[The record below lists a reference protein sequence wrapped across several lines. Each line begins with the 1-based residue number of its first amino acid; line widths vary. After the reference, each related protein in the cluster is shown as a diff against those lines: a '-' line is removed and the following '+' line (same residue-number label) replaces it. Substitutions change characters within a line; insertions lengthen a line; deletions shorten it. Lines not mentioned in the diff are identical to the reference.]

1 MIGAGTVALSL
12 LIAAIWGFN
21 FVVIKVGVASVP
33 PLALATLRFLFS
45 VFPAILFV
53 KRPRAPLGKVAAYGL
68 FLGVGE
74 FGFLFTAIKLGA
86 PAGLSS
92 ILLQSQAFLTALL
105 ASIFLGEKLKAHNF
119 AGMSVAALGLAL
131 FALGAGTGGL
141 DAALIAMIVAAAL
154 GWAAANVTARS
165 MPGVDALGLMVWS
178 SLFSPLPLAALS
190 LLFEGPSRIAAAF
203 SDLKLLTVAPS
214 PISSFSRPCWATA
227 CGTSSSCV
235 TERERS
241 LLSAPGTDFRPPVG
255 IHRSPRALPRRR
267 CRSRRLDTRRSSR
280 SCLRSEARPPRDGEE
295 RGAPRS
301 EQFRQGRR
309 STLATEFLNRLGS
322 PPLRANSRPRN
333 SGFPRNPCFLIPDW
347 LYWPYGHRIGKH
359 RSRRRRTS
367 WIR

>member
-203 SDLKLLTVAPS
+203 SDLKLLTVGALAYLVILSTLLGYGLWNFLIMRHGAGKIAPFS
-214 PISSFSRPCWATA
+214 LLVPIF
-227 CGTSSSCV
+227 G
-235 TERERS
+235 
-241 LLSAPGTDFRPPVG
+241 LLSASIVLRERFRAVDAAAAGLILVGLLVHVFGAKLGPRGTVESAA
-255 IHRSPRALPRRR
+255 HRAVSNSDKAA
-267 CRSRRLDTRRSSR
+267 
-280 SCLRSEARPPRDGEE
+280 EAR
-295 RGAPRS
+295 
-301 EQFRQGRR
+301 
-309 STLATEFLNRLGS
+309 
-322 PPLRANSRPRN
+322 
-333 SGFPRNPCFLIPDW
+333 
-347 LYWPYGHRIGKH
+347 
-359 RSRRRRTS
+359 
-367 WIR
+367 